1 MKLVIVAWCIAL
13 AGCGAASKQAST
25 GAPPRAPVMAGPREG
40 PHDEIDRLDQ
50 QIATA
55 MAKDQL
61 PMPPEA
67 ACTGAACAQAMEAI
81 PQPLALTDPQCKPAK
96 SDACGTSCDLSGSIC
111 KNADRICDLAKDL
124 AGDDWAAQKCKS
136 ARQSCA
142 DSNKKCCTCML

>member
-1 MKLVIVAWCIAL
+1 MKLVIAVWCIAL
-13 AGCGAASKQAST
+13 AGCGAASKQSA
-25 GAPPRAPVMAGPREG
+25 AMPAPVAPQAVAVSPRSEIEHLDHEITAAMTKDELPLPAEAG
-40 PHDEIDRLDQ
+40 
-50 QIATA
+50 
-55 MAKDQL
+55 
-61 PMPPEA
+61 
-67 ACTGAACAQAMEAI
+67 CTGAACAQAMEAI